1 MPRLITPGVAF
12 KHLKRY
18 RHIVGVLVKYG
29 FGEFFGQIRLWEY
42 VTIER
47 RLFRRRAAEFA
58 RLTQAQRLRLAM
70 EELGPTFVKLGQML
84 STRPDLVPSEFIVEF
99 EKLQDRVAPVPA
111 SVARAVIESELG
123 HPVDKIF
130 TSFEDQPLAAASLAQ
145 VHRATINGQQ
155 VVVKVQRPRIAEIIE
170 VDLAI
175 MRNLAVI
182 MERYI
187 RAAYVINPV
196 GLVKEFADNIR
207 RELDFRVEA
216 NNMRRF
222 ARNFAGD
229 PGIHVPEVY
238 DERHCTRRVLIME
251 YIDGINVSEIER
263 LKREGYDLKLIA
275 KRGADIGL
283 KSTLEQGFFHADP
296 HPGNIFILPGNVVC
310 LLDYG
315 MMGTISTRYRER
327 LGRLLYHIASK
338 DEKRMA
344 RALLELMEPQETMD
358 AEELESDVSDIVHE
372 HAYLPFREVHLG
384 PTLFSLLQ
392 LLLSHRIRFHAHLIW
407 LAKAV
412 ATVEETAHKLDPDF
426 NMVDCAAPYA
436 RRLLTRSLNPVR
448 QPREFLFSLVDS
460 LELLRDLPYDAGV
473 ILRQLKRGRAKI
485 EFEHVGLEPIRQT
498 LNSISNRMVLT
509 IVLAAL
515 LIASSLIVLSGL
527 PPLVA
532 NIPVIGLAGFA
543 ISLMLAVMLALS
555 MILGK

>member
-12 KHLKRY
+12 KHLRRY

-84 STRPDLVPSEFIVEF
+84 STRPDLVPSEFIAEF
-99 EKLQDRVAPVPA
+99 EKLQDRVAPIPA
-111 SVARAVIESELG
+111 SAARAVIESELG

-130 TSFEDQPLAAASLAQ
+130 TSFEDRPLAAASLAQ

-229 PGIHVPEVY
+229 PSIHVPEVY
-238 DERHCTRRVLIME
+238 DERRCTRRVLIME
-251 YIDGINVSEIER
+251 YIDGINVSEIDR

-344 RALLELMEPQETMD
+344 RALLELMEPQETID

-372 HAYLPFREVHLG
+372 HAYLPLREVQLG
-384 PTLFSLLQ
+384 PTLFRLLQ
-392 LLLSHRIRFHAHLIW
+392 LLLSHRVRFHTHLIW

-460 LELLRDLPYDAGV
+460 LELLRDLPYDASV

-485 EFEHVGLEPIRQT
+485 EFEHVGLEPLRQT
-498 LNSISNRMVLT
+498 LTSISNRMVLT
-509 IVLAAL
+509 IVLASL

-543 ISLMLAVMLALS
+543 ISLILAVMLALS